1 MWTEVSSLNGIL
13 HRDLKPDNILMDEE
27 GHVPIAD
34 YGLAV
39 GGLWDDKRTTGVA
52 GTRGFMAPEVV
63 NSDFYQ
69 FEPGWFSLGVITYI
83 LATKHMPFRSMT
95 FDEYRREVN
104 FSHPNYLPEMDPDLA
119 DFRKGPMD
127 MEMDERLSPSAIMPK
142 TSKYPGEEIYL
153 PMFTYINSMWACM

>member
-52 GTRGFMAPEVV
+52 GTRGFMAPE
-63 NSDFYQ
+63 
-69 FEPGWFSLGVITYI
+69 
-83 LATKHMPFRSMT
+83 
-95 FDEYRREVN
+95 
-104 FSHPNYLPEMDPDLA
+104 
-119 DFRKGPMD
+119 
-127 MEMDERLSPSAIMPK
+127 
-142 TSKYPGEEIYL
+142 
-153 PMFTYINSMWACM
+153 

>member
-1 MWTEVSSLNGIL
+1 
-13 HRDLKPDNILMDEE
+13 MDEE

-127 MEMDERLSPSAIMPK
+127 MEMDDQLSPSAIMPK